1 MSDFT
6 DVLIDGP
13 QPVKR
18 IPYWKS
24 KFAEQQELV
33 RKKNRELVELRAEN
47 ERLLGI
53 LQFSRWTHDTH
64 RPSYALNCLYEGEI
78 TIAKFCEWMK
88 AFVAGVDEP
97 LPDVKYRSCGSEFTP
112 KELEAE
118 NARLR
123 AALEPFARWAN
134 QMDSPP
140 NWVPD
145 GCPIIASPGDI
156 SDFFV
161 GMLRRARAALAG
173 KEQG

>member
-6 DVLIDGP
+6 DALIDGP
-13 QPVKR
+13 QPSRR

-33 RKKNRELVELRAEN
+33 QRKNRELVELRAEN

-53 LQFSRWTHDTH
+53 LQFSRWAHDTH

-118 NARLR
+118 NERLR
-123 AALEPFARWAN
+123 AALERNVQGYRNIIEMRQMTNGRFGDLTREELEQSICEN
-134 QMDSPP
+134 Q
-140 NWVPD
+140 
-145 GCPIIASPGDI
+145 
-156 SDFFV
+156 
-161 GMLRRARAALAG
+161 AALAG
-173 KEQG
+173 KEREVPNAS